1 MFRTIIDLGPISIH
15 SYGLM
20 LAIAFFSAVWF
31 VKKRCPVENL
41 LFEKMLTVAY
51 ILIFGGIIGGR
62 LGYVLLHL
70 PDFADNPL
78 SSINPFQGDRF
89 GIAGLN
95 LYGGVLLAVIAVLV
109 YLKIKKLPIL
119 AVVDLF
125 APTLGLGIGI
135 ARIGCF
141 LNGCCFGT
149 PTDLPWGVTF
159 PEHTIPYSVFG
170 AVAIHPS
177 QLYTS
182 GYGLLLFFILYRI
195 LKNKKFD
202 GQVLAVLFMLESVF
216 RFLIEFVRYYESEMK
231 FTLMGME
238 PTYNQVVSLLL
249 FTAGLILYI
258 RAPRLLHREKSAVNR
273 SQAKKA

>member
-20 LAIAFFSAVWF
+20 LAIAFFSSVWF
-31 VKKRCPVENL
+31 VKKRCPSEKL
-41 LFEKMLTVAY
+41 PFEKMLSVAY
-51 ILIFGGIIGGR
+51 LLIFGGIIGGR
-62 LGYVLLHL
+62 LGYVLLHMS
-70 PDFADNPL
+70 DFSDNLL

-95 LYGGVLLAVIAVLV
+95 LYGGILLAVLAAIL
-109 YLKIKKLPIL
+109 YLKIKKLPLL

-170 AVAIHPS
+170 AIAVHPA

-216 RFLIEFVRYYESEMK
+216 RFLIEYVRYYESEMK
-231 FTLMGME
+231 FTLMGTE
-238 PTYNQVVSLLL
+238 PTYNQVVSLVL
-249 FTAGLILYI
+249 FTAGLVLYL
-258 RAPRLLHREKSAVNR
+258 RAPRVLLREMPSNRKS
-273 SQAKKA
+273 QIEKA